1 MFCVNCGN
9 TEVLTDNL
17 CCACYAELSTLARAP
32 SSLTITT
39 CVRCNSFLDK
49 KKWKQFEH
57 LDDLLDRRI
66 MAHLE
71 VDSLVDIQDIELAP
85 GIEDE
90 HRRDMDIRITGKVGS
105 TDIEKLLPIRI
116 MLKKGVCERCSKIA
130 GKYYESILQVRG
142 EASALDEKT
151 KDDVRKQVHDLIER
165 TGKKDRTSFIS
176 REGEIHSGLDFYF
189 GKNSDGKNL
198 AKILGSVYGSK
209 ITESRT
215 LVGRKEGK
223 DFYRMTYLVRIPS
236 FQVGDFVMY
245 ETRPWKVEKINP
257 NKVTLLGLQDGERIT
272 VERSAFKGFEV
283 LGSTE
288 IIEKIVVVSG
298 GDAARDITVL
308 HPRTYR
314 SMDVVVPDSI
324 NIPEPGS
331 EIDAII
337 HGDEVFLV

>member
-1 MFCVNCGN
+1 MFCVKCGS

-17 CCACYAELSTLARAP
+17 CGACYAELSTLARIP

-39 CVRCNSFLDK
+39 CVRCNSFLEK
-49 KKWKQFEH
+49 KRWKRFEH
-57 LDDLLDRRI
+57 LDDLVDRQI

-71 VDSLVDIQDIELAP
+71 VDSLVNIHDIELAP
-85 GIEDE
+85 RIEDE
-90 HRRDMDIRITGKVGS
+90 HRREVDIRITGRAGS
-105 TDIEKLLPIRI
+105 TDIEERLQIRI

-142 EASALDEKT
+142 EDSALDEKT
-151 KDDVRKQVHDLIER
+151 MDDVRKQVHDVIGR

-176 REGEIHSGLDFYF
+176 REGEMHSGLDFYL
-189 GKNSDGKNL
+189 GKNSDGKNI
-198 AKILGSVYGSK
+198 AKLLGSVYGSK

-245 ETRPWKVEKINP
+245 DKRPWKIERINP
-257 NKVTLLGLQDGERIT
+257 RKVILISLQDGERT
-272 VERSAFKGFEV
+272 MVDRSAFTGFEI
-283 LGSTE
+283 LGGID

-298 GDAARDITVL
+298 RDGARDITVL

-314 SMDVVVPDSI
+314 SMDVLVPDFL
-324 NIPEPGS
+324 NIPEPGF
-331 EIDAII
+331 EIDAVI
-337 HGDEVFLV
+337 HGDEIFLV